1 MTNIIES
8 LKIWLFGT
16 VGLFIVMG
24 VIVLVVIALN
34 LIGKKSNKEESQ
46 EASTSD

>member
-1 MTNIIES
+1 MINVIES

-24 VIVLVVIALN
+24 IIVLVVIVLN
-34 LIGKKSNKEESQ
+34 RIGKKGNNEEG
-46 EASTSD
+46 

>member
-1 MTNIIES
+1 MTNVIES

-24 VIVLVVIALN
+24 VIVLVVIVLN
-34 LIGKKSNKEESQ
+34 KLGKTRNEEKSQ
-46 EASTSD
+46 